1 MKLRDYTRFA
11 QEGPINR
18 ATTFANLVVASFMR
32 RTCYAIARKGGVIAR
47 KYEIAALC
55 SQ

>member
-32 RTCYAIARKGGVIAR
+32 RTCYAIARKDALTGR
-47 KYEIAALC
+47 RCHCEEI
-55 SQ
+55 